1 MSVEGVDFGSVALT
15 AAARD
20 LTAPLVLL
28 RQLSFQLDGQLATN
42 ESPVTRQT
50 LQNLRAAVGRT
61 FNIADQLR
69 LALADENNLVL
80 EPVQLKGLCHELNSE
95 LKPLQRELKCNLDF
109 ELPRRQPVVAV
120 GNYQALKTILNGFLS
135 DAIRYEGQCHQQDVN
150 RRIVRLRVA
159 NRHSGDVAIELHD
172 DGPGINLA
180 RSLEAVMEP
189 NNVNPTVARPLMG
202 SLNLLLADRLIR
214 AMNGRLTIH
223 NHRRGGITI
232 ETILPTS
239 HQLTLLEAIR

>member
-28 RQLSFQLDGQLATN
+28 RQLSFQLDGQLAAN
-42 ESPVTRQT
+42 ESPATRQT

-109 ELPRRQPVVAV
+109 ELPRRQSVVAV
-120 GNYQALKTILNGFLS
+120 GNYQALKTILNGSLESCVGIRIALLQFLLS
-135 DAIRYEGQCHQQDVN
+135 SLLLCLLGLIVYLANSIRYGNYIGAYVG
-150 RRIVRLRVA
+150 RTVSFSFFR
-159 NRHSGDVAIELHD
+159 
-172 DGPGINLA
+172 NL
-180 RSLEAVMEP
+180 S
-189 NNVNPTVARPLMG
+189 
-202 SLNLLLADRLIR
+202 
-214 AMNGRLTIH
+214 
-223 NHRRGGITI
+223 
-232 ETILPTS
+232 
-239 HQLTLLEAIR
+239 